1 MHILPIAAV
10 VAVAAPLSSL
20 IVRRFGSK
28 LVAAAGLFAIGG
40 GLAQIAAV
48 SSSTTTYPEVVGGM
62 LLIGLGAGLLMPT
75 ATDAVVGSVPRG
87 EAGVGAATN
96 GVSIQVGGALGV
108 AVIGSVLST
117 RYQHRLGAALQGQP
131 LPLGALHSALGSLG
145 GALEVA
151 AKLPALDAS
160 ALAQVARSAFMSG
173 AGLALAAGAVLS
185 LCRCA
190 DRARRAPRASR
201 RRALHD
207 LRIRA
212 ARCDALRRRGWVVG
226 RREAVVYPG
235 AAVVCG
241 RKTSTHE

>member
-1 MHILPIAAV
+1 
-10 VAVAAPLSSL
+10 
-20 IVRRFGSK
+20 
-28 LVAAAGLFAIGG
+28 
-40 GLAQIAAV
+40 
-48 SSSTTTYPEVVGGM
+48 M

-75 ATDAVVGSVPRG
+75 ATDAVVGAVPRG

-117 RYQHRLGAALQGQP
+117 RYQHRLAAALHGQP

-145 GALEVA
+145 GALDVA

-185 LCRCA
+185 CA
-190 DRARRAPRASR
+190 GGLIALAALPARPDTSPSATSE
-201 RRALHD
+201 LD
-207 LRIRA
+207 
-212 ARCDALRRRGWVVG
+212 V
-226 RREAVVYPG
+226 PG
-235 AAVVCG
+235 APCLPAADG
-241 RKTSTHE
+241 